1 MGRKTFEEVVLE
13 RQIDAV
19 TRVLKL
25 LPNKSL
31 TSGDIFNIL
40 AQAEE
45 DAEFLCGFVAL
56 NQHDNEK
63 MVIIGKA
70 VEWGLISLDGNGYLD
85 LTAEGEERG
94 KKELPQPIEEN
105 IK

>member
-1 MGRKTFEEVVLE
+1 MEKIFEEVVLG

-19 TRVLKL
+19 ARVLKL

-31 TSGDIFNIL
+31 TSGDIFKIL
-40 AQAEE
+40 AQAEV
-45 DAEFLCGFVAL
+45 DAEFLCGFVDL

-63 MVIIGKA
+63 RVIIEKA
-70 VEWGLISLDGNGYLD
+70 VERGAVSLNESGHLS
-85 LTAEGEERG
+85 LTAEGKERG